1 MSSNGQALAERYLKF
16 GIFLAPFHPMEESPL
31 LCMER
36 DMQLL
41 QHIDM
46 LGYDEA
52 VSYTHLTL
60 PTIYSV

>member
-36 DMQLL
+36 
-41 QHIDM
+41 
-46 LGYDEA
+46 GYA
-52 VSYTHLTL
+52 VAAAPRHAGL
-60 PTIYSV
+60 